1 LEEGTAIVDASNASA
16 IRLDEGGITALAF
29 KLDETSCPEERLKA

>member
-29 KLDETSCPEERLKA
+29 KLETSCPEERLKA